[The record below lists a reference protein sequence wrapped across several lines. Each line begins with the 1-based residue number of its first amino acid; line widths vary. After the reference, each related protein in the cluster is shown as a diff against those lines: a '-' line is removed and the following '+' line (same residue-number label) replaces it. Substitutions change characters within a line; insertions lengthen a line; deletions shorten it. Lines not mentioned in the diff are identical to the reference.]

1 MANHDTNMN
10 DLDDTSTTS
19 SLGELVTG
27 VQTMFEQL
35 IACSDTTSEGSYIIE
50 RDVMA
55 NALHSLTDL
64 FDAIDAREEGKTPS
78 PDTSNASLQQV
89 LDRLGAIEKQVQR
102 IQHAHVPK
110 PSRQPEASRLR
121 FSLILETARIQ
132 SERNRNTGELQAPR
146 ATPAAPV
153 KKSVGR
159 PTDISKAGAAAGQRA
174 LQWQATAVQAEDA
187 MEE

>member
-19 SLGELVTG
+19 SFGELVTG

-35 IACSDTTSEGSYIIE
+35 IACSDTTPEGSYIIE
-50 RDVMA
+50 REVMA

-64 FDAIDAREEGKTPS
+64 FDAIDAIRDEGKTPS

-110 PSRQPEASRLR
+110 LSRQPTWADIASNP
-121 FSLILETARIQ
+121 SPPIYYDP
-132 SERNRNTGELQAPR
+132 PR
-146 ATPAAPV
+146 SCDYRTP
-153 KKSVGR
+153 S
-159 PTDISKAGAAAGQRA
+159 QR
-174 LQWQATAVQAEDA
+174 
-187 MEE
+187 